1 MPKKIILIEDDPSN
15 LDALTLALTCNQY
28 QVFGFLN
35 GGQMMESIRSIV
47 PDMIIIDIMLGYEDG
62 RALCSV
68 IRETPDIS
76 HLPVILIPADGD
88 ISVIRDCQAD
98 AFIKKPFDINEMY
111 QLIESHM
118 LIM

>member
-1 MPKKIILIEDDPSN
+1 MPKKIILIEDGPSN

-28 QVFGFLN
+28 QVFGFLD
-35 GGQMMESIRSIV
+35 GRQMIETIRSII

-62 RALCSV
+62 RELCCM

-76 HLPVILIPADGD
+76 HLPVILTSVNSN
-88 ISVIRDCQAD
+88 ISAIRDCQAD
-98 AFIKKPFDINEMY
+98 AFMEKPFDINEMY
-111 QLIESHM
+111 RLIESHM

>member
-28 QVFGFLN
+28 QVFGFLD
-35 GGQMMESIRSIV
+35 GRQMIENIRSII

-62 RALCSV
+62 KKLCNM

-76 HLPVILIPADGD
+76 HLPVILTSVNSN

-98 AFIKKPFDINEMY
+98 AFIEKPFDIDEMY
-111 QLIESHM
+111 RLIESHM

>member
-15 LDALTLALTCNQY
+15 LDALTLALTCNHY

-35 GGQMMESIRSIV
+35 GRQMIENIRSII

-62 RALCSV
+62 KKLCSM

-76 HLPVILIPADGD
+76 HLPVILTSANGN

-98 AFIKKPFDINEMY
+98 AFIEKPFDINEMY
-111 QLIESHM
+111 RLIESHM